1 MHLERLQMIEVLYRQ
16 GVSDFRTAS
25 FQQAPVRFGSGKD
38 TDIRLSGLSI
48 SRLHAMLEDGPSG
61 LMLRDMG
68 SLTGTQVNQRAVS
81 EYGPLS
87 ASDDIRIGTWQLKVR
102 QGVPPALATSVEEP
116 QPDRFAIG
124 LSRLRAQL
132 DAKTRE
138 WGSLN
143 DSSIRLEVYA
153 LIEQELGE
161 VLQGLTAS
169 QAESL
174 ADRWVA
180 ELVGLGPLESI
191 MRDTDVTEIMVNSST
206 EIFVERFGRCEKIA
220 ASFDSPQSLRGVIE
234 RIFLPIGRRID
245 EASPMADGRLPDG
258 SRVNAVLS
266 PPAIGGPCLTI
277 RRFTSGVYS
286 SQKMVLA
293 GTLSEEMADYLCR
306 AVHQRKNIVVCGG
319 TGSGK
324 TTTLKFLAS
333 LIPESER
340 IVTVEDAAELQLTA
354 SNLIALEART
364 ANQEGSGEISIRD
377 LVRNALRMRPDRIVV
392 GECRGGEALDM
403 LQAMNTGHEGSLT
416 TVHANTPR
424 DALYRLEVMVLMAGF
439 GLPIP
444 VIREQIQSAIGLI
457 VHQQR
462 CSDGVRR
469 LVRIEEVSGIE
480 SGVIQLHPVWEWS
493 GSAFRSTEALWLGDS
508 D

>member
-1 MHLERLQMIEVLYRQ
+1 MHLERRQMIEVLYRQ

-25 FQQAPVRFGSGKD
+25 FQQTPVRFGSGKD

-191 MRDTDVTEIMVNSST
+191 M
-206 EIFVERFGRCEKIA
+206 
-220 ASFDSPQSLRGVIE
+220 
-234 RIFLPIGRRID
+234 
-245 EASPMADGRLPDG
+245 
-258 SRVNAVLS
+258 
-266 PPAIGGPCLTI
+266 
-277 RRFTSGVYS
+277 
-286 SQKMVLA
+286 
-293 GTLSEEMADYLCR
+293 
-306 AVHQRKNIVVCGG
+306 
-319 TGSGK
+319 
-324 TTTLKFLAS
+324 
-333 LIPESER
+333 
-340 IVTVEDAAELQLTA
+340 
-354 SNLIALEART
+354 
-364 ANQEGSGEISIRD
+364 
-377 LVRNALRMRPDRIVV
+377 
-392 GECRGGEALDM
+392 
-403 LQAMNTGHEGSLT
+403 
-416 TVHANTPR
+416 
-424 DALYRLEVMVLMAGF
+424 
-439 GLPIP
+439 
-444 VIREQIQSAIGLI
+444 
-457 VHQQR
+457 
-462 CSDGVRR
+462 
-469 LVRIEEVSGIE
+469 
-480 SGVIQLHPVWEWS
+480 
-493 GSAFRSTEALWLGDS
+493 
-508 D
+508 